1 MKQISTIVQV
11 ILAVAVAVL
20 FYLHFSNKPNTTVV
34 TRNAD
39 GITSLANNKIA
50 YFELDSLENQYTYF
64 KETRNYLRRKD
75 DEFSRRLNSIKLQYE
90 NKLKEANAKGPSMTQ
105 AEQTAFQQ
113 ELMRIQENY
122 RQTEQEGTQE
132 MQALSL
138 QKMQEV
144 KKTIQDF
151 LKTYC
156 EGKGYAYVFASSEN
170 DYLYYKDSAQN
181 ITNDLIAALNK
192 QYKEKQN
199 K

>member
-1 MKQISTIVQV
+1 MKQISTIVQA

-20 FYLHFSNKPNTTVV
+20 FYLHFTNKANTTVV
-34 TRNAD
+34 TKNAD
-39 GITSLANNKIA
+39 GTTSVTNNKIA

-64 KETRNYLRRKD
+64 KETRNYLRGKD
-75 DEFSRRLNSIKLQYE
+75 DEFSRRLNSLKLQYE

-113 ELMRIQENY
+113 ELMRIQESY
-122 RQTEQEGTQE
+122 RQTEQEGAQE

-181 ITNDLIAALNK
+181 ITNELIAALNK
-192 QYKEKQN
+192 QYKEKQ
-199 K
+199 KQ

>member
-11 ILAVAVAVL
+11 ILAVAIAVL

-34 TRNAD
+34 TKNAD
-39 GITSLANNKIA
+39 GTTSVANNKIA

-64 KETRNYLRRKD
+64 KETRNYLRGKD

-122 RQTEQEGTQE
+122 RQTEQEGAQE

-156 EGKGYAYVFASSEN
+156 QGKGYAYVFASSEN

-192 QYKEKQN
+192 QYKEKQ
-199 K
+199 KQ

>member
-1 MKQISTIVQV
+1 MKQISTIVQA

-20 FYLHFSNKPNTTVV
+20 FYLHFTNKANTTVV
-34 TRNAD
+34 TKNAD
-39 GITSLANNKIA
+39 GTTSVANNKIA

-64 KETRNYLRRKD
+64 KETRNYLRGKD
-75 DEFSRRLNSIKLQYE
+75 DEFSRRLNSLKLQYE

-122 RQTEQEGTQE
+122 RQTEQEGAQE

-181 ITNDLIAALNK
+181 ITNELIAALNK
-192 QYKEKQN
+192 QYKEKQ
-199 K
+199 KQ